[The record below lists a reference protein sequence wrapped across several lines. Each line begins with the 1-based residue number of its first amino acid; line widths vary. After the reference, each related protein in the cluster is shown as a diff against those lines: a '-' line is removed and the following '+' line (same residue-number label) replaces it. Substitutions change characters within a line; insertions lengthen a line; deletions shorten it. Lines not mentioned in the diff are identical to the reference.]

1 MTGFRTGVRWLLAGP
16 LALVSAIAV
25 LAAMPLW
32 IPSGAAGIDNL
43 VLPLVLFPLIWSLS
57 FFYAVLEENLIRGG
71 FVLTLVIA
79 SNGLMAVLAILG
91 V

>member
-16 LALVSAIAV
+16 LALASAIAV

-79 SNGLMAVLAILG
+79 SNGLMAGLAILG